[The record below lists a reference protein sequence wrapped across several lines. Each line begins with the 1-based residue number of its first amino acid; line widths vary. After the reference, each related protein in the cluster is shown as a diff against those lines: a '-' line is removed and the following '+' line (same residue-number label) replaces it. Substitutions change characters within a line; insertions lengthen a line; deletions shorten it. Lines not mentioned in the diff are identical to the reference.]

1 MKRKKNQKPE
11 NSKTIDLA
19 LLEEILGGAQ
29 VAGDGTK
36 VNTVIAQVPFSS
48 FFHS

>member
-1 MKRKKNQKPE
+1 MKRKNHLKME
-11 NSKTIDLA
+11 NPKTIDSA

-29 VAGDGTK
+29 VAGDDK
-36 VNTVIAQVPFSS
+36 RIAVIAQVPFGS